1 MPSDTSIDIRIIPG
15 LLPYREGWDMQHR
28 LLDQVDRGVSP
39 ETILIVEH
47 APVFTLGFHGNAANM
62 LVSEEMLRERGAEIL
77 RVERGGDITFHGPGQ
92 LVAYPILRLRDRRF
106 GVKSYVSRLEQSV
119 IDTCAAF
126 GIEAGRVEDAT
137 GVWCGIGTPAERK
150 ICAIGVK
157 VSHGVTMHGLALNVT
172 TDLDWFRLIN
182 PCGFIT
188 KGVTSMAL
196 ETGTSIEF
204 SSVAG
209 ILSRNLLR
217 NLTE

>member
-1 MPSDTSIDIRIIPG
+1 MSIEIRRIQG
-15 LLPYREGWDMQHR
+15 LLPYRDGWDMQHR
-28 LLDQVDRGVSP
+28 FLEQVDKGIVP
-39 ETILIVEH
+39 ETILLVEH
-47 APVFTLGFHGNAANM
+47 SPVFTLGFHGNASNM
-62 LVSEEMLRERGAEIL
+62 LASEELLQSRGAEII

-92 LVAYPILRLRDRRF
+92 LVAYPILRLRDRHY

-126 GIEAGRVEDAT
+126 GIKSGRVEDAT
-137 GVWCGIGTPAERK
+137 GVWCGIDTDAERK

-157 VSHGVTMHGLALNVT
+157 VSHGVTMHGLALNVN

-188 KGVTSMAL
+188 KGVTSIMD
-196 ETGTSIEF
+196 ETGKTPDLDH
-204 SSVAG
+204 VAD
-209 ILSRNLLR
+209 ILSERLTV